1 MQIVDCGLRIGQQ
14 SLCRIP
20 QSAVRNERFPRM
32 NGINYFAGLDIGSTM
47 TKVVIVGDGKEFP
60 LIGPTGPEHRKLAN
74 RVIEEALGLAGLA
87 FADLAYI
94 VATGYGRI
102 NVPFADR
109 QVTEITCHAKG
120 LSSLLPSA
128 RTVVDIGGQDSKGI
142 RVENGKVVDFVMNDK
157 CAAGTGRFL
166 EVVADALGIPL
177 DKMGELSLAAEKTA
191 VIGNMCTVF
200 AEQEV
205 ISQLAAGEPVPNLVA
220 GIHQA
225 IAGRIFSLVNK
236 LKIKPDVAITGG
248 GAKNIGLVKALE
260 ARFGCA
266 VLVPREPLITGALG
280 AALIGKETYENAL
293 KAGKELARKPR
304 QLGEAT
310 FYS

>member
-1 MQIVDCGLRIGQQ
+1 LHKGMHDTAITR
-14 SLCRIP
+14 
-20 QSAVRNERFPRM
+20 
-32 NGINYFAGLDIGSTM
+32 YFAGVDIGSTM
-47 TKVVIVGDGKEFP
+47 TKVVIVGGGKESF

-74 RVIEEALGLAGLA
+74 RVMQEALDKAGIA
-87 FADLAYI
+87 FGAVTCI

-142 RVENGKVVDFVMNDK
+142 RLENGKVVDFVMNDK

-166 EVVADALGIPL
+166 EIIADALGVEL
-177 DKMGELSLAAEKTA
+177 DNLGALSLAADKPA
-191 VIGNMCTVF
+191 AIGSTCTVF

-205 ISQLAAGEPVPNLVA
+205 ISQLAGGESLPNLVA

-225 IAGRIFSLVNK
+225 IATRVFALVSK
-236 LKIKPDVAITGG
+236 LKIRPDVAITGG
-248 GAKNIGLVKALE
+248 GAKNIGLVKVLE
-260 ARFGCA
+260 AKFGCP

-280 AALIGKETYENAL
+280 AAIIGQEMYENSL
-293 KAGKELARKPR
+293 KTGVPLATKPR
-304 QLGEAT
+304 QLGEAS
-310 FYS
+310 FFS

>member
-1 MQIVDCGLRIGQQ
+1 M
-14 SLCRIP
+14 P
-20 QSAVRNERFPRM
+20 AM
-32 NGINYFAGLDIGSTM
+32 INSQKKHYFAGVDIGSTM
-47 TKVVIVGDGKEFP
+47 TKVVVVGDDAETS
-60 LIGPTGPEHRKLAN
+60 LIGPTGPEHRKLAH
-74 RVIEEALGLAGLA
+74 RVMEEALTRAGIA
-87 FADLAYI
+87 FGEVNYV

-109 QVTEITCHAKG
+109 TITEITCHAKG

-166 EVVADALGIPL
+166 EIIAEALSVPL
-177 DKMGELSLAAEKTA
+177 NQLGALSLTAEKPA

-205 ISQLAAGEPVPNLVA
+205 ISQLAGGEPVTNLIA
-220 GIHQA
+220 GIHNA
-225 IAGRIFSLVNK
+225 IAGRIVALVKK
-236 LKIKPDVAITGG
+236 LKVEPDVAITGG

-260 ARFGCA
+260 AKFGCP
-266 VLVPREPLITGALG
+266 VLVPREPLLTGALG
-280 AALIGKETYENAL
+280 AALIGRQMYESAERT
-293 KAGKELARKPR
+293 GKKLATKQRT
-304 QLGEAT
+304 LGEAS

>member
-1 MQIVDCGLRIGQQ
+1 L
-14 SLCRIP
+14 
-20 QSAVRNERFPRM
+20 RM
-32 NGINYFAGLDIGSTM
+32 NENCCFAGVDIGSTM
-47 TKVVIVGDGKEFP
+47 TKVVIIGNGKEFY

-74 RVIEEALGLAGLA
+74 RVMEEALGRAGIV
-87 FADLAYI
+87 FGDLTYI

-102 NVPFADR
+102 NVPFADK

-120 LSSLLPSA
+120 LSSVLPSA

-142 RVENGKVVDFVMNDK
+142 RIDNGKVVDFVMNDK

-166 EVVADALGIPL
+166 EVVADALCVPL
-177 DKMGELSLAAEKTA
+177 DKLGELSLAAEKPA

-205 ISQLAAGEPVPNLVA
+205 ISLLAAGEPVPNLVA

-236 LKIKPDVAITGG
+236 LKIKPDIAITGG
-248 GAKNIGLVKALE
+248 GAKNAGLVKALE
-260 ARFGCA
+260 VRFGCS
-266 VLVPREPLITGALG
+266 VLVPPEPLITGALG
-280 AALIGKETYENAL
+280 AALIGQEMYERAVA
-293 KAGKELARKPR
+293 AGKELARKPR
-304 QLGEAT
+304 QLGEAKI
-310 FYS
+310 YS